1 MVGWSLSSRAEVL
14 QFILCCALPYVRL
27 DTIVGFL
34 EDSLTSG
41 LGPLGFL
48 DGWKRSH
55 HHKHGC
61 PKRTLAVF
69 SHDPKVTGGRE
80 SATLPQFSHLA
91 NGNSNASLGV
101 RSGFRRPGVGPA
113 HLPPR

>member
-1 MVGWSLSSRAEVL
+1 MSPDFWPRA
-14 QFILCCALPYVRL
+14 
-27 DTIVGFL
+27 
-34 EDSLTSG
+34 
-41 LGPLGFL
+41 LGFL

-91 NGNSNASLGV
+91 NGNSNASLGSMRV
-101 RSGFRRPGVGPA
+101 VNKSSRGRRGRATPA
-113 HLPPR
+113 RGAWKAVL